1 MTGGRRTRTSSRAK
15 SWGFILRRIGYS
27 VISIVGLSI
36 LIFVIARVLP
46 GDPARLALGPRA
58 PQSAVDALRQSM
70 HLNDPIFVQYGYW
83 IQGIFT
89 GNWGISLFTQR
100 NVLLDVQQFLPAT
113 IELILTA
120 AVIDLVIAVPL
131 GLIAGRY
138 ENSAVDNGV
147 RLLSYLGIAI
157 PSFVVAIML
166 QLSLGYGAHLF
177 PIFGRLSQGATPPPT
192 ITGLYTVDS
201 LLTGNFGDFGD
212 ALWHLIL
219 PAFALALGP
228 IAQEARI
235 MRSAVVENL
244 RRDYTLSEISHGLP
258 DSTISTK
265 YLLKPSLIPT
275 VTIYALDISAQI
287 ANAFLIELIFVWP
300 GFSKY
305 GLNAMLSKDLNAIVA
320 VVLVAGVM
328 FAIANI
334 LVDIVVGYLDPR
346 IRLQGRSEE

>member
-1 MTGGRRTRTSSRAK
+1 MSSRVS
-15 SWGFILRRIGYS
+15 SWSFVLKRVGYS
-27 VISIVGLSI
+27 AISLFGLSI

-58 PQSAVDALRQSM
+58 TQSTVDALRVEM
-70 HLNDPIFVQYGYW
+70 HLNDPIYVQYFYW
-83 IQGIFT
+83 ITGIFS
-89 GNWGISLFTQR
+89 GNWGIALFTQR
-100 NVLLDVQQFLPAT
+100 NVLLDVEQFLPAT
-113 IELILTA
+113 VELIMA
-120 AVIDLVIAVPL
+120 AAIIDLAIAVPL

-138 ENSAVDNGV
+138 ANSAVDNGV
-147 RLLSYLGIAI
+147 RVLSYLGIAV
-157 PSFVVAIML
+157 PSFVVAILL

-177 PIFGRLSQGATPPPT
+177 PIIGRLSPGLAPPPT
-192 ITGLYTVDS
+192 ITGLYTIDS
-201 LLTGNFGDFGD
+201 ILTANFTTLKN
-212 ALWHLIL
+212 AAWHLIL

-244 RRDYTLSEISHGLP
+244 RRDYTLSEMSHGLP
-258 DSTISTK
+258 ESTISLK
-265 YLLKPSLIPT
+265 YLTKPSLIPT

-287 ANAFLIELIFVWP
+287 ANAYLIELIFNWP
-300 GFSKY
+300 GFSRY

-334 LVDIVVGYLDPR
+334 LVDVVVGYLDPR
-346 IRLQGRSEE
+346 IRLQARSEE

>member
-46 GDPARLALGPRA
+46 GNPARLALGPRA
-58 PQSAVDALRQSM
+58 PQSAVDALSQAM

-83 IQGIFT
+83 VQGIFT

-120 AVIDLVIAVPL
+120 AIIDLLIAVPL

-157 PSFVVAIML
+157 PSFVVAILL
-166 QLSLGYGAHLF
+166 QLSLGYGTHLF
-177 PIFGRLSQGATPPPT
+177 PIFGRLSQSATPPPT
-192 ITGLYTVDS
+192 ITGLYTIDS
-201 LLTGNFGDFGD
+201 LLTGNIGDFGD
-212 ALWHLIL
+212 AVSHLIL

-235 MRSAVVENL
+235 MRSAVV
-244 RRDYTLSEISHGLP
+244 
-258 DSTISTK
+258 
-265 YLLKPSLIPT
+265 
-275 VTIYALDISAQI
+275 
-287 ANAFLIELIFVWP
+287 
-300 GFSKY
+300 
-305 GLNAMLSKDLNAIVA
+305 
-320 VVLVAGVM
+320 
-328 FAIANI
+328 
-334 LVDIVVGYLDPR
+334 
-346 IRLQGRSEE
+346 

>member
-1 MTGGRRTRTSSRAK
+1 MK

-27 VISIVGLSI
+27 VVSIVGLSV

-46 GDPARLALGPRA
+46 GNPARLALGPRA
-58 PQSAVDALRQSM
+58 PQSAVDALTAAM
-70 HLNDPIFVQYGYW
+70 HLNSPIWTQYYYW
-83 IQGIFT
+83 IEGIFT

-100 NVLLDVQQFLPAT
+100 NVLLDVQEFLPAT
-113 IELILTA
+113 IELIMMA
-120 AVIDLVIAVPL
+120 AIIDLIIAVPL
-131 GLIAGRY
+131 GLVAGRY
-138 ENSAVDNGV
+138 ANSAVDNGV
-147 RLLSYLGIAI
+147 RILSYLGIAI
-157 PSFVVAIML
+157 PSFVVAILL
-166 QLSLGYGAHLF
+166 QLSLGYGTHLF
-177 PIFGRLSQGATPPPT
+177 PIIGRLSQTATPPPT
-192 ITGLYTVDS
+192 ITGLYTIDS

-212 ALWHLIL
+212 AVWHLIL

-244 RRDYTLSEISHGLP
+244 RRDYTLSEISHGFP
-258 DSTISTK
+258 ESTISLK
-265 YLLKPSLIPT
+265 YLMKPSLIPT

-287 ANAFLIELIFVWP
+287 ANAFLIELIFNWP
-300 GFSKY
+300 GFSRY

>member
-1 MTGGRRTRTSSRAK
+1 LK

-27 VISIVGLSI
+27 VISIFGLSI

-46 GDPARLALGPRA
+46 GNPARLALGPRA
-58 PQSAVDALRQSM
+58 PQSAVDALTAAM
-70 HLNDPIFVQYGYW
+70 HLNSPIFVQYYYW
-83 IQGIFT
+83 ISGIFT

-100 NVLLDVQQFLPAT
+100 NVLLDVEQFLPAT

-120 AVIDLVIAVPL
+120 AIIDLLIAVPL
-131 GLIAGRY
+131 GLVAGRY
-138 ENSAVDNGV
+138 ANSAVDNGV
-147 RLLSYLGIAI
+147 RILSYLGIAV
-157 PSFVVAIML
+157 PSFVVAILL

-177 PIFGRLSQGATPPPT
+177 PIIGRLSQTTTPPPT
-192 ITGLYTVDS
+192 ITGLYTIDS
-201 LLTGNFGDFGD
+201 LLTGNFGTFGD
-212 ALWHLIL
+212 AAWHLIL

-258 DSTISTK
+258 ETTVSLK
-265 YLLKPSLIPT
+265 YLMKPSLIPT

-287 ANAFLIELIFVWP
+287 ANAFLIELIFNWP
-300 GFSKY
+300 GFSRY

-334 LVDIVVGYLDPR
+334 LVDVVVGYLDPR